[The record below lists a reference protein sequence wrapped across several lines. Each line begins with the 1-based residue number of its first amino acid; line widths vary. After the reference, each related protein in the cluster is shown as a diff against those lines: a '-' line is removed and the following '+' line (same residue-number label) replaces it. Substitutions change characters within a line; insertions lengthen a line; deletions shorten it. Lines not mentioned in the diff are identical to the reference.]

1 MMKQFVFYVLPRH
14 TNIMTD
20 KGFHPFDE
28 CAAKCVHLLPRMR
41 SAPLSEGTVKCT
53 HQGAYIAN
61 SGRFKLK

>member
-28 CAAKCVHLLPRMR
+28 CAAKCVHLLSRMR
-41 SAPLSEGTVKCT
+41 SAPPPEGTVKYT
-53 HQGAYIAN
+53 HLAAYQIHR
-61 SGRFKLK
+61 GCKLK